1 MRIDVKFDT
10 SALKVKTEREIKRLA
25 YNTAQALNE
34 TAKAV
39 QLEERAN
46 LDRKFT
52 IRKPTFMY
60 RLIKIFKFASARQ
73 GRPFVEIGIDTS
85 KQRAL
90 LSFFEKGGIK
100 KPVKGKSVGVPV
112 TGEAARPTF
121 RQSVIPQLQIG
132 KLRFRG
138 HKTKRGKIQWK
149 GLYRTFIIPLGN
161 YSTKPMGSGWLT
173 GGRPKHRKE
182 QIPGP
187 GILQRTT
194 AGIRRIYLFVRRPK
208 LQQILKFSELA
219 IKTINKEWPE
229 QFRRAYRK

>member
-1 MRIDVKFDT
+1 MRINVSFDT
-10 SALKVKTEREIKRLA
+10 SALKAKTDREIKRLA

-34 TAKAV
+34 TAKSV
-39 QLEERAN
+39 QLAERAN

-73 GRPFVEIGIDTS
+73 GRPFVEIGVDS
-85 KQRAL
+85 LKQRVL

-100 KPVKGKSVGVPV
+100 QPAKGKSVGVPV

-138 HKTKRGKIQWK
+138 RKTKSGKIQWK

-161 YSTKPMGSGWLT
+161 YA
-173 GGRPKHRKE
+173 GRNRKGQG

-187 GILQRTT
+187 GILQRT
-194 AGIRRIYLFVRRPK
+194 AEGIRRIYLFVRRPK
-208 LQQILKFSELA
+208 LQEVLNFTETA
-219 IKTINKEWPE
+219 IKTIEKEWPE